1 MKMKDFMMKLKELWY
16 SFLRLFVHHYKLTV
30 SYNHIYGDA
39 DDVVY
44 EVKKFYKKQDKYLYF
59 KNRNNS
65 GYFAFFRNN
74 FHLPHFVNISPSDFM
89 IDPVAFKHVD
99 PMPAQW
105 ISHMINIRPIV
116 TVEL

>member
-44 EVKKFYKKQDKYLYF
+44 VVKKFYKKKDKYLYF
-59 KNRNNS
+59 KS
-65 GYFAFFRNN
+65 VEGE
-74 FHLPHFVNISPSDFM
+74 LVE
-89 IDPVAFKHVD
+89 
-99 PMPAQW
+99 
-105 ISHMINIRPIV
+105 IRGAEGLNYRIE
-116 TVEL
+116 EL